1 MKLKKKIFTKSN
13 ILLFSIPIIVLFYFI
28 LSKNDSIEQKTEN
41 KMKTFD
47 SFEFKKEG
55 ELTFINTRNQFI
67 SKVDI
72 EIADDNDSRATG
84 LMFRKKLDINQGML
98 FIFDYEDYQSF
109 WMKNTVLSL
118 DMIFVNKNN
127 EIIKIHKHTTP
138 FSEQS
143 YPSIN
148 PSIYVI
154 EVNAGYTDQFSIKEG
169 DKVNWRKV

>member
-1 MKLKKKIFTKSN
+1 MNLKKKIFTKSN